1 MSKRIV
7 LTTGMTVMIA
17 PNSPVPWQRSVII
30 MLPPSLPRS
39 FIRVSSLPLWPGG
52 IAFSLYPTPL
62 SLGANKAPSSSF
74 LLGYTSNGK
83 VYAGRMHLATD
94 DVCAVHLITGAPL
107 PNYTT
112 CVPVLSVW
120 LAPLPPPT
128 VMVFPWVACG

>member
-7 LTTGMTVMIA
+7 LTTGMTVLIA

-62 SLGANKAPSSSF
+62 SLGANKAPSSSSSP
-74 LLGYTSNGK
+74 LL
-83 VYAGRMHLATD
+83 VYQQRKGLCRAHA
-94 DVCAVHLITGAPL
+94 
-107 PNYTT
+107 
-112 CVPVLSVW
+112 LSH
-120 LAPLPPPT
+120 
-128 VMVFPWVACG
+128 